1 MNQEIAEHYEIPVSR
16 FRRSSLELPQ
26 EFLDRFKGCG
36 EEISLIAQDS
46 EGRRYALLIDR
57 NEGVLRGS
65 DLRKWYSRYVVNG
78 DETIVIENLDPGGR
92 RFRLTTTRRSA
103 GETEGLLLGRRW
115 SMVGSE
121 KDEAGPE
128 YRLDPERLLT
138 HVFICGATGSGKT
151 VLAKALLE
159 EALLAGIPCVAID
172 LKGDIS
178 SMALWLDENDP
189 SLIEDWV
196 VGKTPDQRRRQA
208 AQVLAQ
214 HWQNHRET
222 SSKEAALG
230 TARELRTQVKTAIYT
245 PRTSRGIQLGFPA
258 AIAAPPDVH
267 ALQQAGELDELVRT
281 QTEAFLDRLYPGTK
295 RQKIENERSFIF
307 ELIKWAWLAGEDLH
321 GKDGVGRLLHLIQD
335 PPFKKIG
342 GLSVEQY
349 IDAENRRSRLLNKV
363 NGLITGPDA
372 TWFEGKP
379 LTIDLLLPDDQGEAQ
394 VPLSIINLSD
404 VIQFED
410 RSFVVAQIA
419 NTIYN
424 WMRTQS
430 GSTFPRLLLFI
441 DEIGGGGGKQ
451 ALFASHPYEC
461 AAKWGLNYL
470 VRQGRSFGVC
480 VTLAT
485 QNPGDVDYRA
495 LSNCQT
501 HMVGRLGTKRD
512 RSKALESASLSGMVR
527 KRVDSFITTAE
538 PGDFAVLSGGNRKVD
553 FIHSRWIHSHHMSVS
568 PADLSGLTQSIPQRG
583 RSTP

>member
-1 MNQEIAEHYEIPVSR
+1 MNRELDERYEIPFTR
-16 FRRSSLELPQ
+16 FRRAGLELPE
-26 EFLDRFKGCG
+26 EFLRRFDDCG
-36 EEISLIAQDS
+36 DEVPLVAHDDA
-46 EGRRYALLIDR
+46 GRKYALFVDR
-57 NEGVLRGS
+57 TEGMLRGS
-65 DLRKWYSRYVVNG
+65 DLRKWYSSHLT
-78 DETIVIENLDPGGR
+78 DEGQAVLIEVLDADGI
-92 RFRLTTTRRSA
+92 RFRLTTVQS
-103 GETEGLLLGRRW
+103 TEEVDRGLLLGHSP
-115 SMVGSE
+115 SMIGGVKDVGGT
-121 KDEAGPE
+121 D

-178 SMALWLDENDP
+178 SMALWLADDDP
-189 SLIEDWV
+189 GIVQDWV
-196 VGKTPDQRRRQA
+196 IGKTPDQRRLEA
-208 AQVLAQ
+208 TEVLAQ
-214 HWQNHRET
+214 HWQNHREW
-222 SSKEAALG
+222 SSKEAALR
-230 TARELRTQVKTAIYT
+230 TARQLRANVDTAIYT

-258 AIAAPPDVH
+258 AIAAPPDVD
-267 ALQQAGELDELVRT
+267 ALVQAGELDELVRT

-307 ELIKWAWLAGEDLH
+307 ELIKSAWLAGEDLH
-321 GKDGVGRLLHLIQD
+321 GREGVGRLLHLIQE
-335 PPFKKIG
+335 PPFERIG

-372 TWFEGKP
+372 TWFEGTP
-379 LTIDLLLPDDQGEAQ
+379 LTMDLLLSDGGEDSN
-394 VPLSIINLSD
+394 VPLSILNLSD

-419 NTIYN
+419 NTIHN
-424 WMRTQS
+424 WMRQQS
-430 GSTFPRLLLFI
+430 GSSFPRLLLFI

-480 VTLAT
+480 VALAT

-512 RSKALESASLSGMVR
+512 RSKALESASLSGMMR
-527 KRVDSFITTAE
+527 KRVDSFITNAE

-553 FIHSRWIHSHHMSVS
+553 FISSRWIHSHHMSVS
-568 PADLSGLTQSIPQRG
+568 PADLPKLIASQH
-583 RSTP
+583 